1 MILSASRRTDIPCFY
16 SDWLLNRLR
25 EGCVMVRNPMNRRQV
40 SRLALSPAC
49 VDAIVFWTK
58 DPAQLLGR
66 LDELDGMGYR
76 YLFQFTLTP
85 YDKSLEPGLRDKA
98 SLVRTFQELSGRI
111 GPERMIWRYDPIV
124 VTENYPPAYHEQQ
137 FAALCE
143 QLCGCTEEVI
153 VSFVDPYRKL
163 GKRIEAVRRED
174 MAALAAIIGETAAK
188 YRMSAKACCEDL
200 DLTPYGIGRAACID
214 RQRLERLCGGPLS
227 LAPDKNQRP
236 GCGCCESV
244 DIGAYNSC
252 LNGCVYCYANHSA
265 ASVQR
270 HHALHD
276 PSSSLLI
283 GHVEPEDRVTDRAVN
298 SDLIRQTSW
307 FTDEKE

>member
-1 MILSASRRTDIPCFY
+1 
-16 SDWLLNRLR
+16 
-25 EGCVMVRNPMNRRQV
+25 MVRNPMNRRQV

-58 DPAQLLGR
+58 DPAPLLGR

-85 YDKSLEPGLRDKA
+85 YDKTLEPGLRDKL

-111 GPERMIWRYDPIV
+111 GPDRIIWRYDPIV
-124 VTENYPPAYHEQQ
+124 VTENYPLPYHEQQ

-174 MAALAAIIGETAAK
+174 MRTLAAIIGETAAK
-188 YRMSAKACCEDL
+188 HHLTAKACC
-200 DLTPYGIGRAACID
+200 
-214 RQRLERLCGGPLS
+214 ERLCGGPLS
-227 LAPDKNQRP
+227 LAPDQNQRP

-244 DIGAYNSC
+244 DIGAYNTC

-276 PSSSLLI
+276 PSSPLLI
-283 GHVEPEDRVTDRAVN
+283 GHVEPEDRVTDRAVH
-298 SDLIRQTSW
+298 SHLIRQTSL